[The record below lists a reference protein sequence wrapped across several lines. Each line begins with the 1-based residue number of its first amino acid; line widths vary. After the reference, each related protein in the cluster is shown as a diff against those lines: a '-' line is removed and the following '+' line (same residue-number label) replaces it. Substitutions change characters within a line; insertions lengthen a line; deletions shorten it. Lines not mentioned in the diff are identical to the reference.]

1 MTKIGIMQHVERIEV
16 IGKYKIWVR
25 FSDGEEKV
33 VNVRPLIGEGFTKE
47 LLESENFNEVYIEEG
62 GGLAWPN
69 GFDICPNYLKSMTDE
84 RQKA

>member
-1 MTKIGIMQHVERIEV
+1 MEHVERIEV

-62 GGLAWPN
+62 GGIAWPN

>member
-1 MTKIGIMQHVERIEV
+1 MEHVERIEV

>member
-1 MTKIGIMQHVERIEV
+1 MEQVEKIEV
-16 IGKYKIWVR
+16 IGIYKIWVR

-47 LLESENFNEVYIEEG
+47 LLETEKFNEVYIEEG

-69 GFDICPNYLKSMTDE
+69 GFDICPNYLKTMQDE
-84 RQKA
+84 AQKV